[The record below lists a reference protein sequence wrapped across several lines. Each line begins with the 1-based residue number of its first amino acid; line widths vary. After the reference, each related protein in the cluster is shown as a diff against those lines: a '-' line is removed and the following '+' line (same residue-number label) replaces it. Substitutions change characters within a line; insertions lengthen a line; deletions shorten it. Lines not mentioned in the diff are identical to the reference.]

1 MLMNGVMPMPP
12 AMKTAGRA
20 RSLCRVSDPNGP
32 SIAAREPMGKAFSA
46 RLKALS
52 RMRVATTSSFSNG
65 ALTIEKVWRALGAS
79 AVDGSSS
86 TTSIAWPGLK
96 TKPAGFSK
104 WNAIV
109 PVAISSLPCS
119 LALCVVMLRLQ
130 SK

>member
-20 RSLCRVSDPNGP
+20 RSLCKVSDPDGP
-32 SIAAREPMGKAFSA
+32 SIAMRAPIGKDPSA

-65 ALTIEKVWRALGAS
+65 ALTIEKVWRALCAS
-79 AVDGSSS
+79 PAGGSRS

-96 TKPAGFSK
+96 LKPAGFSK
-104 WNAIV
+104 
-109 PVAISSLPCS
+109 
-119 LALCVVMLRLQ
+119 
-130 SK
+130 